1 MERPD
6 RRDALVRAA
15 FQCVAERGFEGLRLR
30 LVAADAGIDH
40 STLHHYFQTK
50 EDLVAAVLDH
60 VTRQFWGTMRPDLDP
75 AERLHHHLAT
85 LGRMIRE
92 QPELF
97 TVLAE
102 LDLRARRDPAVRSTI
117 ARDEAGWRAALTSL
131 FQLGADQ
138 GAWAEGLDVAAAPE
152 LVIAVVKGV
161 RLIPDRAEAVLAEF
175 ERSLLGPALGSAP
188 GPRPK
193 GG

>member
-1 MERPD
+1 VDRPN

-40 STLHHYFQTK
+40 STLHHYFPTK
-50 EDLVAAVLDH
+50 EALVAAVLNH
-60 VTRQFWGTMRPDLDP
+60 VTRQFWETMRADLAP

-85 LGRMIRE
+85 LGTMIRE
-92 QPELF
+92 QPALF

-102 LDLRARRDPAVRSTI
+102 LDLRARRDPTIASTI
-117 ARDEAGWRAALTSL
+117 DDDEAGWRASLTDL
-131 FQLGADQ
+131 FRLGAAQ
-138 GAWAEGLDVAAAPE
+138 GAWRASLDVAAAPE
-152 LVIAVVKGV
+152 LVIAVVKGI
-161 RLIPDRAEAVLAEF
+161 RLIPNRAEPVLAEF
-175 ERSLLGPALGSAP
+175 ERSLVGPPSRSARD
-188 GPRPK
+188 PRLE